1 MDVPGLVWALTIL
14 GILALL
20 LFDFCFQLRTAHT
33 QAAIWSGAYMGSAV
47 FLATTWAATDDLD
60 PVGGAAARLGAP
72 GRATSPRGTWSR
84 GARVRNG

>member
-20 LFDFCFQLRTAHT
+20 LFDFCFHVRTAHT
-33 QAAIWSGAYMGSAV
+33 QAAIWSGAYVGSAV
-47 FLATTWAATDDLD
+47 FLATTA
-60 PVGGAAARLGAP
+60 VARLGAP

>member
-47 FLATTWAATDDLD
+47 FLATTWLAWVRPDVQ
-60 PVGGAAARLGAP
+60 PVHAGPGAAAAEYE
-72 GRATSPRGTWSR
+72 T
-84 GARVRNG
+84 VRR